1 MTAYLYLEG
10 GGDSKDLHARC
21 REGFRKLL
29 EKSGFAGRMP
39 RLVACG
45 PRNAA
50 YADFVT
56 AHGRADGGTYVA
68 FLVDSEEPVADVN
81 DPWGHLLRRDGWA
94 RPAGACDEQAF
105 LMVTA
110 METWLAGDRAAL
122 AAHYGA
128 PLQTAALPS
137 LTDLESRPR
146 ADVLRALERATHSA
160 PRPYAKGAESFALL
174 ARLGP
179 QTLRR
184 HLPSFARMV
193 TVLDREL

>member
-1 MTAYLYLEG
+1 MTASLYLEG

-29 EKSGFAGRMP
+29 EQCGFAGRMP

-45 PRNAA
+45 PRTAA
-50 YADFVT
+50 YAAFVT
-56 AHGRADGGTYVA
+56 AHGRAGEGMYVA
-68 FLVDSEEPVADVN
+68 LLADSEEPVADVD

-94 RPAGACDEQAF
+94 RPAGARDEQAF
-105 LMVTA
+105 LMVTS
-110 METWLAGDRAAL
+110 METWLVCDRAAL

-128 PLQTAALPS
+128 ALQTAALPS

-146 ADVLRALERATHSA
+146 ADVLRALERATGAA

-174 ARLGP
+174 ARLDAR
-179 QTLRR
+179 TLAQY
-184 HLPSFARMV
+184 LPSFARMV
-193 TVLDREL
+193 AILNQEL